1 MQYSASV
8 VINADQADVILN
20 KKNFD
25 TNLVLWSKKFDF
37 LPVSW

>member
-1 MQYSASV
+1 MQYTVSMM
-8 VINADQADVILN
+8 INADQNDTILN

>member
-1 MQYSASV
+1 MT
-8 VINADQADVILN
+8 NADQTERILN

>member
-1 MQYSASV
+1 MRYSVSV
-8 VINADQADVILN
+8 VINADQTDSILN